1 MSTVHT
7 KLKIGAPS
15 DVGISQDALLR
26 AEAILQSEI
35 TNRRITAAAL
45 TVVRHQTI
53 VHSKGYGH
61 LTPERDSQPVKP
73 DSVFL
78 LASITKPVTACALM
92 LLVDQGQVSLD
103 DPVSLYLPEFQGG
116 ERGKVLVR
124 FLLSHI
130 SGMPDM
136 LPENTEL
143 RRAHAPLSEF
153 VRRATQTP
161 LLYSPNTNFS
171 YQSKGIC

>member
-1 MSTVHT
+1 MSTIHT
-7 KLKIGAPS
+7 KLKIGAAS
-15 DVGISQDALLR
+15 DVGMSQAALLQ

-45 TVVRHQTI
+45 TVARNQTI

-61 LTPERDSQPVKP
+61 LTPEADSDSVKP

-78 LASITKPVTACALM
+78 LASITKPVTVCALM

-116 ERGKVLVR
+116 ERHKVRVR
-124 FLLSHI
+124 Y
-130 SGMPDM
+130 
-136 LPENTEL
+136 LPI
-143 RRAHAPLSEF
+143 AHFGYA
-153 VRRATQTP
+153 
-161 LLYSPNTNFS
+161 
-171 YQSKGIC
+171 